1 MCLQLPKRQGIHLPL
16 VLSWASLDTASPIR
30 RNSLAVLDPLSLAV
44 LDPRSLAV
52 LDLESLAVL
61 DPRSQAPCH
70 CNSVTYIYVHFPH
83 SCWSKWIIS
92 FKGRS
97 SESFHCNISAI
108 IGFAP
113 LNFLPVPLTSI
124 RQFVSTPIPSS
135 FKFHTNKDLLT
146 YFTFSMS
153 GVADMHCLEHK
164 TTSLSN

>member
-1 MCLQLPKRQGIHLPL
+1 MCLQSPKEKRNSSPSGFILSLSGHSFTYSLKLPG
-16 VLSWASLDTASPIR
+16 SLGSPIFGSFGSQISGSFR
-30 RNSLAVLDPLSLAV
+30 SWISGSFGSPIFAFFRN
-44 LDPRSLAV
+44 
-52 LDLESLAVL
+52 LE
-61 DPRSQAPCH
+61 APCH

-124 RQFVSTPIPSS
+124 IPAIRQFVSTPIPSS
-135 FKFHTNKDLLT
+135 FEFHTNKDIF
-146 YFTFSMS
+146 YIFHVWSCRH
-153 GVADMHCLEHK
+153 GK
-164 TTSLSN
+164 